1 LQHRKLGR
9 TGLDVGA
16 IGLGTE
22 YLYGQS
28 QETVVS
34 VVHEA
39 TERGVNYIDLL
50 LPFPEYRDNFGAA
63 LRGRRECVILAGHL
77 GATAKN
83 GQYCKMRSP
92 RKSEPFFLDL
102 LSRLGTDY
110 VDILMLHNFNTLND
124 YERAVKP
131 RGLMDLAHRF
141 QQEGKARFIGI
152 SAHSV
157 EVATKATESGMFDL
171 LMFPINLAGNAIPGK
186 KDLLKACVTHNVG
199 LVAMK
204 PFAGGKLLSK
214 ERTVRV
220 ARYQMGGEALKLKK
234 SVPIAAAQCL
244 SYALVQVGVST
255 VIPGCANLEE
265 LAAALAYW
273 EATEEER
280 DFSAIVADFQQ
291 YAAGECVYCNH
302 CLPCPSVIDIGQ
314 TIRLL
319 DMAQQHLTAELQAAY
334 KALPAKA
341 SDCVQCGACTE
352 RCPFGVDVTLK
363 MEQAVELF
371 EQRGSQTRRWP

>member
-1 LQHRKLGR
+1 LQYRKLGR
-9 TGLDVGA
+9 TGLDVSA

-22 YLYGQS
+22 YLHGQPR
-28 QETVVS
+28 ETVVS

-39 TERGVNYIDLL
+39 VDRGVNYIDLL
-50 LPFPEYRDNFGAA
+50 FPFPDYRDTFGAA
-63 LRGRRECVILAGHL
+63 LWGRRERVVLAGHL
-77 GATAKN
+77 GATVKD
-83 GQYCKMRSP
+83 GQYCKTRSA
-92 RKSEPFFLDL
+92 RKSEPFYLDL

-110 VDILMLHNFNTLND
+110 IDVLMLHNFNTLND

-131 RGLMDLAHRF
+131 RGLMELARRF

-152 SAHSV
+152 SAHNI
-157 EVATKATESGMFDL
+157 EVATKAIESGRIDV

-186 KDLLKACVTHNVG
+186 KDLLKTCITHNVG

-234 SVPIAAAQCL
+234 TVPITPVQCL
-244 SYALVQVGVST
+244 SYVLGQVAVST
-255 VIPGCANLEE
+255 TVPGCRDLEQ
-265 LAAALAYW
+265 LTAALAYW
-273 EATEEER
+273 ESTEEER

-291 YAAGECVYCNH
+291 YATGECVYCNH
-302 CLPCPSVIDIGQ
+302 CLPCPAVIDIGQ

-319 DMAQQHLTAELQAAY
+319 DIARQRLTAELQTAY
-334 KALPAKA
+334 GALSSKA
-341 SDCVQCGACTE
+341 SDCTQCGACTE

-371 EQRGSQTRRWP
+371 EQRGSQTRR